1 MFGIITL
8 CTALFLAC
16 NKEEPKTLQT
26 QNVQSVDSSKT
37 AQSLVFTLD
46 TAKSRVIWEG
56 SEGLAQIKETHVG
69 TFNLERGSLTARE
82 GSLVGGTFVI
92 DIRSLK
98 NTDIKSAR
106 LRLQQETHLKS
117 ADFFD
122 AEKFPTATFDVTN
135 AAKHSSLDSVMI
147 TGNLTMKGVSKSI
160 SFPAK
165 VSVDSTQIQASAKF
179 YINRKDWGMNYRAEQ
194 SLGDELIRPEV
205 GIELEIFTRR

>member
-1 MFGIITL
+1 MTLVFTL
-8 CTALFLAC
+8 CTSFFLAC
-16 NKEEPKTLQT
+16 NKEEPKMLQT
-26 QNVQSVDSSKT
+26 QQAKAVDSSKT
-37 AQSLVFTLD
+37 AQSLAFTLD

-56 SEGLAQIKETHVG
+56 SEGLAQIKGTHVG

-82 GSLVGGTFVI
+82 GSLVGGTFAI

-117 ADFFD
+117 PDFFD

-135 AAKHSSLDSVMI
+135 AAKHSSPDSVII

-165 VSVDSTQIQASAKF
+165 VSVDSAQIQASAKF
-179 YINRKDWGMNYRAEQ
+179 YINRKDWGMNYRTEQ

-205 GIELEIFTRR
+205 GIGLEILARR